1 MTKRLIS
8 LLLATICILSLCLSS
23 CSTEKKEGEGEDG
36 TEIAED
42 EVQRQNLA
50 LTLYAIVEESTT
62 EEGLKEVEEKISN
75 YCVAKYKTAID
86 LRFFTEAEYQAA
98 LNAQYDKFAAE
109 AAEKLKAEQEAA
121 AAERSEAAY
130 KATLSA
136 DERIKYEQKKR
147 QEAKKK
153 AEEEQKLKEEQ
164 AALVEQGK
172 DKAVIKDVQ
181 MDILFVP
188 GMEEYY
194 SWIDQGLLIDLNT
207 YLDNERKKIKDYV
220 FPSFMTAATVE
231 GSVYGIPNNAA
242 IASNETFLLVNTALA
257 NKYGLDVST
266 IHSIKDLEGTLAK
279 VAAGEAGIAPLT
291 GDFDP
296 EGLVFYDGID
306 MGHTTCAFTGT
317 QIGEQF
323 SANTTNAALN
333 PGSTA
338 STAFVD
344 YCALKADWRA
354 KGYLGAGQNFFA
366 SVQKLTEEDKME
378 WEKKGYTAHLYRGA
392 DFSTEAALSGGLYGI
407 SSHCQYP
414 DRAMEI
420 VELLATDSTLR
431 NLLAFGIEET
441 HYIVDGENKNVI
453 HVINDNYSMNFFRAG
468 NTLLGYVPDTMDPD
482 YVNKAKEKNLN
493 SVINPFLGFRYDWSN
508 SEDEKWVKAI
518 AEWKAYIDPIYA
530 QLSYGTANYMDL
542 MTEAYQ
548 TLRNNSN
555 GTFSGSYADWQT
567 ECAFRTNY
575 KAYTEKIAKLQ
586 TELIIEPASA
596 N

>member
-1 MTKRLIS
+1 MTKRLTA
-8 LLLATICILSLCLSS
+8 LLLALICILSLFLSS
-23 CSTEKKEGEGEDG
+23 CSSEKEEGEEGADV
-36 TEIAED
+36 AEE

-50 LTLYAIVEESTT
+50 LTLYAIVDEKTT
-62 EEGLKEVEEKISN
+62 EEGLKAVEEKISN

-86 LRFFTEAEYQAA
+86 LRFFTEEEYQAA
-98 LNAQYDKFAAE
+98 LNAQYDQFAAAE
-109 AAEKLKAEQEAA
+109 AEKLKAEQEAA
-121 AAERSEAAY
+121 AAAKSEAAY
-130 KATLSA
+130 KATLTP
-136 DERIKYEQKKR
+136 DERIKFEQKKR

-153 AEEEQKLKEEQ
+153 AEEEEKKKQEQ
-164 AALVEQGK
+164 AELIEQGK

-194 SWIDQGLLIDLNT
+194 SWIDQGLLIDLST
-207 YLDNERKKIKDYV
+207 YLNNERKKIKDFV

-231 GSVYGIPNNAA
+231 NAVYGIPNNAG

-279 VAAGEAGIAPLT
+279 VAAGEAGIAPLA

-306 MGHTTCAFTGT
+306 MGHTTCAFTDTQLGGT
-317 QIGEQF
+317 F
-323 SANTTNAALN
+323 SATTSNAALN
-333 PGSTA
+333 PGSSA
-338 STAFVD
+338 STAFLD

-354 KGYLGAGQNFFA
+354 KGYLSDNTSYFFA
-366 SVQKLTEEDKME
+366 SVQKLTEEEKMA
-378 WEKKGYTAHLYRGA
+378 WEEKGYTAHLYRGA
-392 DFSTEAALSGGLYGI
+392 DFSTKAALSGGLFGI
-407 SSHCQYP
+407 SSHCEYP

-441 HYIVDGENKNVI
+441 NYVVDGENKNVI
-453 HVINDNYSMNFFRAG
+453 HIINGNYSMDFFRSG

-482 YVNKAKEKNLN
+482 YVAKSKEKNLN
-493 SVINPFLGFRYDWSN
+493 SVINPFLGFRYDWN
-508 SEDEKWVKAI
+508 NTDDEKWVKAI
-518 AEWKAYIDPIYA
+518 SEWKAYIDPIYA
-530 QLSYGTANYMDL
+530 QLSYGTTNYLAL
-542 MTEAYQ
+542 MTEAYNN
-548 TLRNNSN
+548 LRNDPN
-555 GTFSGSYADWQT
+555 GMFTGTYAAWQT
-567 ECAFRTNY
+567 ECLFRNNY
-575 KAYTEKIAKLQ
+575 KTYTEKLTKLQ
-586 TELIIEPASA
+586 AELVIEPTSA